1 VPQLTETALMKNL
14 LAATTIFALSASTAA
29 AQFITP
35 TGTFGPKPAAVTF
48 GGSGIPGPVMSTT
61 LTNGPLLVIGAS
73 QRFDN
78 APLTN
83 DGAGTYFAAPG
94 TDINT
99 VNPQPGFARWNF
111 NFHIS
116 GQNTGLYNYRLF
128 YDFNPADG
136 STQDQASYG
145 VVRLLYPL
153 FDPQSNTSGVVQ
165 GSWNL
170 GMGFLTAG
178 NGLDVVPPSF
188 SFSALTAGTYSFAL
202 VAYTPVGDRTNPFGT
217 EVGRVAMNVSVVPEP
232 ASIVLMATGLIGT
245 GLVVRRRRRTTAAVQ
260 V

>member
-1 VPQLTETALMKNL
+1 MMKNL
-14 LAATTIFALSASTAA
+14 LTATTIFALSASTAA
-29 AQFITP
+29 AQFISP
-35 TGTFGPKPAAVTF
+35 TGTFGPKPPAITF
-48 GGSGIPGPVMSTT
+48 GGTGIPGPVMSTT
-61 LTNGPLLVIGAS
+61 LGNGSLLVLGAS

-83 DGAGTYFAAPG
+83 NGAGTYFAAPG
-94 TDINT
+94 TDISST
-99 VNPQPGFARWNF
+99 PQLGWARWNF

-116 GQNTGLYNYRLF
+116 GQNAGQYNYRLF
-128 YDFNPADG
+128 YDFNPAEG
-136 STQDQASYG
+136 NTQDQASYG
-145 VVRLLYPL
+145 VVRLLNPL
-153 FDPQSNTSGVVQ
+153 FNPQTNPSGVVQ

-202 VAYTPVGDRTNPFGT
+202 VAYTQVGDRTNPFGT
-217 EVGRVAMNVSVVPEP
+217 EVGRVAMNVNVVPEP

-245 GLVVRRRRRTTAAVQ
+245 GLVVRRRRRTTAAAQ
-260 V
+260 G